1 MVLVISVV
9 NVSIAAE
16 ADPVQI
22 RDADWFKR
30 GGVPEILA
38 SDPGAPMLLFSADDQ
53 VRTLLPGRF
62 SSAPVR
68 LTQVVPLESGVD
80 QSHFERWLA
89 TLPVDVRNAGRFTLD
104 NGVIRGKGGF
114 GEATVTALDRPGE
127 WPRRPI
133 LVIDTAFLLSLYKD
147 EVRTPMVPLVVK
159 LYATIRRADIAPIS
173 VWIVS
178 RNREVSFP
186 LEFGYLPVLVREIF
200 STPRNFREELPET
213 WRRVQSA
220 QQLVF
225 FGQTDEALEALK
237 ELLFPETAPY
247 AYYQSAVLQF
257 REARI
262 EEGVRNLR
270 AGSSIDSDYG
280 RGFLLQA
287 GAFWAKGE
295 VGIAEFILRE
305 GFSMFPGETSL
316 AVGLARSLAEQAIG
330 ERDEAPDR
338 SMMRIR
344 EAIGLPIPDEL
355 RKEILHAYGG
365 PPIDSGAA
373 GNSE

>member
-1 MVLVISVV
+1 MILVISFV
-9 NVSIAAE
+9 NVPAA
-16 ADPVQI
+16 ADSDPVHM

-30 GGVPEILA
+30 GGVPEILD
-38 SDPGAPMLLFSADDQ
+38 SDPSAPMLLFSADDQ
-53 VRTLLPGRF
+53 VRTLKPGRF
-62 SSAPVR
+62 SSVPVR

-89 TLPVDVRNAGRFTLD
+89 TLPVDVLNAGRFTLD

-159 LYATIRRADIAPIS
+159 LYATIRRSEIAPIS

-178 RNREVSFP
+178 RNREVAFP

-200 STPRNFREELPET
+200 SNPRNFREELPAI

-220 QQLVF
+220 QRLAF
-225 FGQTDEALEALK
+225 FGQRDEALDELK
-237 ELLFPETAPY
+237 ELLLPETAPY
-247 AYYQSAVLQF
+247 AYYQSAVLRF

-262 EEGVRNLR
+262 EEGVRDLR
-270 AGSSIDSDYG
+270 AAASIDPDYG
-280 RGFLLQA
+280 RGFLLHA

-305 GFSMFPGETSL
+305 GFSMFPGETSI
-316 AVGLARSLAEQAIG
+316 AIGLARALAEQAIG

-344 EAIGLPIPDEL
+344 EAVGLPIPEEL
-355 RKEILHAYGG
+355 RKEILHAFGG
-365 PPIDSGAA
+365 APVDPGAT
-373 GNSE
+373 GNPR